1 MLHSSADDP
10 LQRVHSTTHTP
21 PPVWTYEENP
31 WVLLCRGAVGST
43 LAGHELLTKL
53 EEYWRRQ
60 RLREDVRL
68 LLCGRHPL

>member
-1 MLHSSADDP
+1 MLHSSDDHP
-10 LQRVHSTTHTP
+10 LQCVHSTTLHFTSRLDLQGETM
-21 PPVWTYEENP
+21 VF
-31 WVLLCRGAVGST
+31 LCRNAVGST

-53 EEYWRRQ
+53 EEHWCRQ